1 MNRFS
6 ASLGGTWGELIT
18 LNGGIKQIEWDPLS
32 LVAPGCLVYSY
43 IYDSQIRAML

>member
-1 MNRFS
+1 MNKFS
-6 ASLGGTWGELIT
+6 ASLDNFRV